1 MYNKIKIVNDPVHG
15 FITIPS
21 ELHYDLIQHPY
32 FQRLNRIKQLGMS
45 YMVYPGAQHTRF
57 QHSLGAMHLM
67 EETIAQLRS
76 KGNEITEEES
86 NAVLA
91 AILLHDIGHAPF
103 SHVLEST
110 ITQGI
115 SHEEISL
122 LMMQQINKEMG
133 GALDLALQ
141 PAIRAP
147 MMAKMMEGSMAIRE
161 TIEEPTMLPRITPN
175 RSVVMTDCPPTVWAS
190 LSELAATM

>member
-1 MYNKIKIVNDPVHG
+1 MYNKKKIVNDPVHG

-45 YMVYPGAQHTRF
+45 FMVYPGAQHTRF

-122 LMMQQINKEMG
+122 LMMLTAGRMKTRMPQQK
-133 GALDLALQ
+133 
-141 PAIRAP
+141 
-147 MMAKMMEGSMAIRE
+147 KH
-161 TIEEPTMLPRITPN
+161 
-175 RSVVMTDCPPTVWAS
+175 
-190 LSELAATM
+190 

>member
-141 PAIRAP
+141 IFQNKYR
-147 MMAKMMEGSMAIRE
+147 
-161 TIEEPTMLPRITPN
+161 
-175 RSVVMTDCPPTVWAS
+175 
-190 LSELAATM
+190 